1 MYDVVIIGA
10 GIIGSSI
17 AREISKYNLKVMVV
31 EKEVDLAM
39 GTTKANSAIVHAG
52 FDAKPNTIKG
62 KLNAKGNSMFEK
74 LARDLDFPF
83 LKNGSLVLCF
93 DEADIGDLEL
103 LKKQGEVNGVPNLQI
118 LSGEETRKLEPNVS
132 ESVVAALFADT
143 GGIVCPYEMNIA
155 MAENAF
161 SNGVEFRFGAEVV
174 DIEKIHSGY
183 RLLIN
188 GDKFIEG
195 KTTIE
200 GKVIINAAGLYSDVI
215 NNLVSDE
222 KFIIKPRKGE
232 YCLFDKVTK
241 NLVTK
246 TIFQLPTKLG
256 KGVLVTPTVDGN
268 ILIGPNAVDTEDR
281 DNLDTTKE
289 GLEEI
294 INKARLSIKN
304 IPTNKII
311 TSFSGLR
318 ARTDKDDFI
327 IAEVKNSPGFINV
340 AGIESPGLTS
350 APAIAELVASM
361 VQDILKATLK
371 ENFIS
376 TRKGIVKFRELNNE
390 ERKVLLKVNPEYGTI
405 VCRCEVIT
413 EAEIKDAINRP
424 LGATTID
431 GVKRRTRAGGG
442 RCQAGFCISRVVDI
456 LCKELKLELTEVTKC
471 GGKSRLLVGKNKEN
485 L

>member
-1 MYDVVIIGA
+1 
-10 GIIGSSI
+10 
-17 AREISKYNLKVMVV
+17 
-31 EKEVDLAM
+31 
-39 GTTKANSAIVHAG
+39 
-52 FDAKPNTIKG
+52 
-62 KLNAKGNSMFEK
+62 MFEN
-74 LARDLDFPF
+74 LSRDLDFPF
-83 LKNGSLVLCF
+83 IKNGSLVLCF

-103 LKKQGEVNGVPNLQI
+103 LKKQGEINGVPDLQI
-118 LSGEETRKLEPNVS
+118 LSGEETRKMEPNVS
-132 ESVVAALFADT
+132 ESVVAALFATT

-161 SNGVEFRFGAEVV
+161 SNGVEFNFGAQVV
-174 DIEKIHSGY
+174 DIKKIHGGY
-183 RLLIN
+183 RLLIS
-188 GDKFIEG
+188 GDKFIER
-195 KTTIE
+195 KANIE

-222 KFIIKPRKGE
+222 KFNIKPRKGE

-241 NLVTK
+241 NLVAK

-268 ILIGPNAVDTEDR
+268 LLIGPNAVDVEDR
-281 DNLDTTKE
+281 ENLDTTKE
-289 GLEEI
+289 GLDDI

-304 IPTNKII
+304 IPTNQII

-327 IAEVKNSPGFINV
+327 ISEVKNSPGFINV

-350 APAIAELVASM
+350 APAIAEM
-361 VQDILKATLK
+361 VTLMAQDILKATLK

-390 ERKVLLKVNPEYGTI
+390 ERKALIKSNPEYGTI

-456 LCKELKLELTEVTKC
+456 LCKELNLDLTEVTKS
-471 GGKSRLLVGKNKEN
+471 GGESRLLIEKNKEN

>member
-350 APAIAELVASM
+350 APAIAEMVASM
-361 VQDILKATLK
+361 VQGILKVTLK

-376 TRKGIVKFRELNNE
+376 TRKGIVKFRELNKE
-390 ERKVLLKVNPEYGTI
+390 ERKALLKINPEYGTI

-456 LCKELKLELTEVTKC
+456 LCKELKLELTEVTKS
-471 GGKSRLLVGKNKEN
+471 GGESRLLVGKNKEN